1 MKVQVQVGVRCVCGT
16 VVCRH
21 GVIVS
26 SLLHPRQKLG
36 AGSVREAGGTRAG
49 EAIEPMT

>member
-1 MKVQVQVGVRCVCGT
+1 MVIGVGCWALW
-16 VVCRH
+16 VVSDPPCDA
-21 GVIVS
+21 
-26 SLLHPRQKLG
+26 RQKLG